1 MADADEDAIF
11 HPPSTSTS
19 ASQDQS
25 AHIDNDIS
33 DETQDFRFLNSLSFL
48 PDPNQPASLP
58 RRGEKDFEPNPTLR
72 QADVLAASRDAM
84 HNALAYPRLHNP
96 KNRVVGIYCPTGLL
110 RPAGWKQ
117 AREKENADVAG
128 EQSIT
133 AEGAGEIDSETTTIP
148 KKNKKPP
155 PPHGIGKDTCVC
167 VPSPRGQHF
176 RTVGQADHWNRMWL
190 LPEEAL
196 YLLERG
202 SLDIRWP
209 AAGGDDKDEDE
220 DEEDVDQGVPMSL
233 QAAYACFIGRG
244 GLTLERY
251 TVYAGLRRGGYA
263 VVRAGSWGVGEEDE
277 EEGVERVDT
286 DTAAQQVMTTVSRG
300 VGIFGFLARVFNSL
314 YTATGPKGDTV
325 HGPVIGLGI
334 HRSYQ
339 DIYRALTLIP
349 TPSFPPSLPP
359 TTTPPTSP
367 KPKTTPPYRIA
378 YNIYKPST
386 PLRKSSPPAPDFRL
400 AIISSRTHPHLPTL
414 SQLTSLL
421 NTTPLD
427 PPRGEKMERMMYMR
441 LRHGWRN
448 VILAVVDQGVVSFLR
463 VGEAGFGRER
473 LYEGIG
479 RGGAGGGNKGGFR
492 RGGGNGGG
500 SGGKKGA
507 VGGGGG
513 GGGK

>member
-1 MADADEDAIF
+1 MADADEDTIF
-11 HPPSTSTS
+11 HPPSTSPSAS

-25 AHIDNDIS
+25 THIDNDIS

-96 KNRVVGIYCPTGLL
+96 KNRVVGIYCPTGML
-110 RPAGWKQ
+110 RPAGWKN
-117 AREKENADVAG
+117 EKPDAAQEQTIASEETG
-128 EQSIT
+128 EVGSK
-133 AEGAGEIDSETTTIP
+133 TTTKK

-155 PPHGIGKDTCVC
+155 PPHGIGRDTCVC

-209 AAGGDDKDEDE
+209 APGGDDE

-244 GLTLERY
+244 GLTVERY

-263 VVRAGSWGVGEEDE
+263 VVRAGSWGVGEEE
-277 EEGVERVDT
+277 EQVDT
-286 DTAAQQVMTTVSRG
+286 DADADADTAAQQIMTTGSRNVG
-300 VGIFGFLARVFNSL
+300 VFGFLARIFNSL
-314 YTATGPKGDTV
+314 HTATGPKGDTV

-349 TPSFPPSLPP
+349 TPTPSLPR
-359 TTTPPTSP
+359 TT

-386 PLRKSSPPAPDFRL
+386 PLRKSAPGAPDFLL

-414 SQLTSLL
+414 SELTALL
-421 NTTPLD
+421 NSTPLD
-427 PPRGEKMERMMYMR
+427 PPRGEKMDRMMYMR

-463 VGEAGFGRER
+463 VGEAGFGGER
-473 LYEGIG
+473 LYENFGK
-479 RGGAGGGNKGGFR
+479 GGGGGGGNKGGFR
-492 RGGGNGGG
+492 RGAAGG
-500 SGGKKGA
+500 GGKKGA

-513 GGGK
+513 GGK